1 MADATIVLFVA
12 DMRQAG
18 AEASLALA
26 ARRALGMRRRP
37 SVLLASRTEGPQRT
51 LHLGEGLRIQAVPWS
66 PTRNRELI
74 ASLEAVMGS
83 RRPVTKVRQGR
94 QLRGALGVE
103 ERSSH
108 RKPPPATVGLESA
121 GLIAT
126 MAAELRTLRERL
138 GFVEEAFHALRR
150 SLASEG
156 KGSGDGVDVAP
167 AGATRFP
174 SRSKSVAVFVS
185 GGGAVNPFGGGGGGG
200 AVSPFGGGGDESGP
214 AAEFAAAK
222 FPVPHCPACD
232 MDHPRGPNS
241 AAACSGQG

>member
-1 MADATIVLFVA
+1 M
-12 DMRQAG
+12 
-18 AEASLALA
+18 
-26 ARRALGMRRRP
+26 
-37 SVLLASRTEGPQRT
+37 
-51 LHLGEGLRIQAVPWS
+51 
-66 PTRNRELI
+66 
-74 ASLEAVMGS
+74 
-83 RRPVTKVRQGR
+83 
-94 QLRGALGVE
+94 E

-156 KGSGDGVDVAP
+156 NGSGGGADDAP

-174 SRSKSVAVFVS
+174 SGSKSVAVFVS
-185 GGGAVNPFGGGGGGG
+185 GSGAVNPFGGGGGGG
-200 AVSPFGGGGDESGP
+200 AVSPFGGAVVGPFSGGGDEP
-214 AAEFAAAK
+214 RLAAEFAAAK